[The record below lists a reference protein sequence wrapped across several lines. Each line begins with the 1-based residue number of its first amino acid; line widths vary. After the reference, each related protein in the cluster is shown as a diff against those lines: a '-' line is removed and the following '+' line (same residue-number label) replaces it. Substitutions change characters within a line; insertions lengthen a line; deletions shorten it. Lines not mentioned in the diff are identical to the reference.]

1 MDTGG
6 PGSADGIEDGPSV
19 TLVADANLP
28 TRFGT
33 FRIYGFRDESNRKEH
48 TAVVQGTV
56 SGKDDCPVR
65 IHSECHTGDVFFSL
79 KCDCRQQLD
88 ESLRYLSAQSYG
100 ALVYLRQEGRGIGLI
115 NKIRAYSLQ
124 DRGLDTVEAN
134 ERLGFPSDMRDYS
147 VAAQIIKLLEIRSVV
162 LLTNNPDKINGIEK
176 AGVIVKKRIPVVVD
190 PNHYNE
196 KYLKTKKKKLG
207 HLY

>member
-1 MDTGG
+1 MKGKNVDSVKK
-6 PGSADGIEDGPSV
+6 GSSV
-19 TLVADANLP
+19 TLVADADLP
-28 TRFGT
+28 TKFGH
-33 FRIYGFRDESNRKEH
+33 FRIYGFYSSLNKKEH
-48 TAVVQGTV
+48 TAVVKGDVT
-56 SGKDDCPVR
+56 DTHNCPVR

-88 ESLRYLSAQSYG
+88 ESLRYLAAQPYG
-100 ALVYLRQEGRGIGLI
+100 ALIYLKQEGRGIGLV
-115 NKIRAYSLQ
+115 NKIRAYDLQ

-134 ERLGFPSDMRDYS
+134 EQLGFPVDMRDYS
-147 VAAQIIKLLEIRSVV
+147 AAAQIIKLLQIRSVV
-162 LLTNNPDKINGIEK
+162 LLTNNPDKISGLEEE
-176 AGVIVKKRIPVVVD
+176 GVTVTERIPLVIR